1 MTGSIPLMARV
12 AKIMIIMI
20 IGAYIGVMTLA
31 KGHLFTRLLDT
42 SHAMMIEKKAEQ
54 SLSIGKPAARIDSL
68 VSLVD

>member
-1 MTGSIPLMARV
+1 
-12 AKIMIIMI
+12 MI